1 MKLSDYTISTIIKFF
16 ADSYNDNDIL
26 GLTPYM
32 SGTKLVEFFNKAGC
46 RDIYNEGMPDGL
58 SRPAYVQDRLKGLS
72 GTVRLVTIIE
82 NLFDTRHF
90 STDRLKDID
99 FAVLEFN
106 KLIAPDG
113 YSLEKINEIY
123 KIIGADPPEEIE
135 IEVHFEDIENQ
146 ILEQI
151 KNAKFLIWV
160 AVAWFTNKKL
170 ASALWHKANAGI
182 NVRIIVCQDKTTEMY
197 GLDYEKI
204 GETKRIKPDGLYGND
219 IMHHKFCIIDMKTVI
234 RGSYNWTNKANWN
247 REDVEVNLNSR
258 ELAEQYAERFIKL
271 ING

>member
-26 GLTPYM
+26 GLTPYL

-58 SRPAYVQDRLKGLS
+58 SRPVYVQDRLSRLS
-72 GTVRLVTIIE
+72 GTAELVTLIE

-90 STDRLKDID
+90 SSDRSKDID

-106 KLIAPDG
+106 KLIAPDQ
-113 YSLEKINEIY
+113 YRLEKINEVY
-123 KIIGADPPEEIE
+123 KVIGADPPEKIEIE
-135 IEVHFEDIENQ
+135 IHFEDIEHQ

-151 KNAKFLIWV
+151 SNARFLIWV

-170 ASALWHKANAGI
+170 GKALQEKIREGV
-182 NVRIIVCQDKTTEMY
+182 NVRLVVLEDDINKEY
-197 GLDYEKI
+197 GFNYEKLC
-204 GETKRIKPDGLYGND
+204 ETKRISPKGPYKN
-219 IMHHKFCIIDMKTVI
+219 IMHHKFCIIDLKTVI
-234 RGSYNWTNKANWN
+234 HGSYNWTTKANWN
-247 REDVEVNLNSR
+247 KENISIDTSK